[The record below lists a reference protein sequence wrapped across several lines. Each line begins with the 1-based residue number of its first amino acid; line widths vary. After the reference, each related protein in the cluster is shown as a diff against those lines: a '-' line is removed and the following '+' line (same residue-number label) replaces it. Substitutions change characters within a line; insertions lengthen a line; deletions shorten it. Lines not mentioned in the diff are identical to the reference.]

1 MVPEASLKIG
11 VVARSAG
18 VRIDTVRF
26 YERRGLLPLAARASS
41 GYRFFAP
48 QAIDRIL
55 FVKKAQALGFTLDEI
70 ADILRAID
78 RGEANYKNG
87 QERLLRVVARV
98 DEKIAELRSVR
109 RQLKAVLKRFDAG
122 HCEEI
127 EDTARRIRRNP
138 TSSERM
144 KSRMR

>member
-1 MVPEASLKIG
+1 
-11 VVARSAG
+11 VARSAG

-26 YERRGLLPLAARASS
+26 YERRGLLPLAARTSS

-87 QERLLRVVARV
+87 RERLLRVVARV

-109 RQLKAVLKRFDAG
+109 RQLTTVIKRFDAG

-127 EDTARRIRRNP
+127 EDAARRIRRSARP
-138 TSSERM
+138 TRGE
-144 KSRMR
+144 